1 VLFGLFRYWKKKMMI
16 PTSETI
22 KLSLGYALADIER
35 LEKENTQLK
44 EDILYL
50 SEDRSE
56 EKKRAEKA
64 EEKLKT
70 VQYLYE
76 QEADRADELAREV
89 SRLKNAGD
97 E

>member
-1 VLFGLFRYWKKKMMI
+1 MTI
-16 PTSETI
+16 PTSEI
-22 KLSLGYALADIER
+22 ILADIER

-64 EEKLKT
+64 EEKLRKI
-70 VQYLYE
+70 QYLYE
-76 QEADRADELAREV
+76 QEADSADELAREV
-89 SRLKNAGD
+89 SRLKNDG
-97 E
+97 EE